1 MRSWPIHMMPLILML
16 AACTPPPGT
25 DTETAGDSCN
35 AARHEALIGQ
45 PRAQAERLALDQP
58 VRFHDENAAVTLDYV
73 SGRINFVTDENGII
87 LSIACG

>member
-1 MRSWPIHMMPLILML
+1 MMPLILIL

-25 DTETAGDSCN
+25 DTETADDGCN

-58 VRFHDENAAVTLDYV
+58 VRFHHENVAVTLDYV
-73 SGRINFVTDENGII
+73 SGLCNFVTDENGII
-87 LSIACG
+87 LSISCG